1 LLVPRAFSAEER
13 SECRAIQAGRRKQ
26 PATSNQQRGRGG
38 AQRKPA
44 RYNPR
49 AMERITDYQVV
60 IIGSGPAGCTAALYL
75 SRANIKAIVLE
86 GLQPGGQ
93 LTITTDVENY
103 PGFPEGIMGPK
114 LMDLMRQQAE
124 RFGATFKA
132 LEPVESVNF
141 RTHPF
146 EVKTESATFIA
157 PAVIVA
163 SGASAKQIGIPSE
176 VALQGF
182 GVSYCATCDGFFFKE
197 KEIVVVGGGDSAMEE
212 ATFLTKFAKKV
223 TVVHRR
229 SELRA
234 SKIMQDRALA
244 NPKIEFLFDTTVDE
258 VLGSKENGVTGLKLR
273 NLQTNVVTD
282 FATQGLFV
290 AIGHTP
296 NTAPYVDQLEL
307 DQAGYIC
314 LSHRNSTATNIQG
327 VFACGDVVDH
337 IYRQA
342 ITAAGSGCQAALDC
356 ERWLTHERIT
366 ERWGLAVGEEERVD

>member
-1 LLVPRAFSAEER
+1 MQVV
-13 SECRAIQAGRRKQ
+13 
-26 PATSNQQRGRGG
+26 
-38 AQRKPA
+38 
-44 RYNPR
+44 
-49 AMERITDYQVV
+49 TDYQVV

-75 SRANIKAIVLE
+75 SRANIKCVVLE

-103 PGFPEGIMGPK
+103 PGFPEGVLGPK

-124 RFGATFKA
+124 RFGAVFKA

-146 EVKTESATFIA
+146 EVKTESTTFIS

-163 SGASAKQIGIPSE
+163 SGASAKQIGLPSE
-176 VALQGF
+176 QSLQGF

-212 ATFLTKFAKKV
+212 ATFLTKFARKV

-229 SELRA
+229 AELRA
-234 SKIMQDRALA
+234 SKIMQDRALN
-244 NPKIEFLFDTTVDE
+244 NPKIEFIFDTTVDE
-258 VLGSKENGVTGLKLR
+258 VIGTKEGGVTALKLR
-273 NLQTNVVTD
+273 NLRTNATTD
-282 FATQGLFV
+282 FPAQGLFV

-296 NTAPYVDQLEL
+296 NTQPYVGQLEL

-314 LSHRNSTATNIQG
+314 LPHRNSTATNIQG

-366 ERWGLAVGEEERVD
+366 ERWGLAAGEEARVD

>member
-1 LLVPRAFSAEER
+1 
-13 SECRAIQAGRRKQ
+13 
-26 PATSNQQRGRGG
+26 
-38 AQRKPA
+38 
-44 RYNPR
+44 
-49 AMERITDYQVV
+49 MERVTDYQVV

-75 SRANIKAIVLE
+75 SRANIKAVVLE

-103 PGFPEGIMGPK
+103 PGFPEGILGPK
-114 LMDLMRQQAE
+114 LMELMREQAE
-124 RFGATFKA
+124 RFGAVFKA
-132 LEPVESVNF
+132 LEPVESVDF
-141 RTHPF
+141 RRHPF
-146 EVKTESATFIA
+146 EVRTESATFIA

-163 SGASAKQIGIPSE
+163 SGASAKQIGLPSE
-176 VALQGF
+176 QALQGF

-223 TVVHRR
+223 TVIHRR
-229 SELRA
+229 GDLRA
-234 SKIMQDRALA
+234 SKIMQDRALS
-244 NPKIEFLFDTTVDE
+244 NPKIEFIFDTTVDE
-258 VLGSKENGVTGLKLR
+258 VIGTKEGGVTSLKLR
-273 NLQTNVVTD
+273 NLKTNVVTD

-296 NTAPYVDQLEL
+296 NTQPYVNQLEL

-314 LSHRNSTATNIQG
+314 LPHHHSTVTNIQG

>member
-1 LLVPRAFSAEER
+1 MNRV
-13 SECRAIQAGRRKQ
+13 
-26 PATSNQQRGRGG
+26 
-38 AQRKPA
+38 
-44 RYNPR
+44 
-49 AMERITDYQVV
+49 TDYQVV

-75 SRANIKAIVLE
+75 SRANIKCVVLE

-103 PGFPEGIMGPK
+103 PGFPEGILGPK

-124 RFGATFKA
+124 RFGAVFKA

-146 EVKTESATFIA
+146 EVKTESTTYIS

-163 SGASAKQIGIPSE
+163 SGASAKQIGLPSE
-176 VALQGF
+176 QSLQGF

-229 SELRA
+229 AELRA
-234 SKIMQDRALA
+234 SKIMQERALN
-244 NPKIEFLFDTTVDE
+244 NPKIEFIFDTTVDE
-258 VLGSKENGVTGLKLR
+258 VIGTKESGVTSLKLR
-273 NLQTNVVTD
+273 NLKTNAITE
-282 FATQGLFV
+282 FAAQGLFV

-296 NTAPYVDQLEL
+296 NTQPYVGQLEL

-314 LSHRNSTATNIQG
+314 LPHRNSTATNIQG

-366 ERWGLAVGEEERVD
+366 ERWGLAAGEEARVD